1 MKKTSIRAIVLLAL
15 LLAAGRADAADLQE
29 VLARAKEAAGGKAWD
44 DVRALRSKVKI
55 EMSGLSGQA
64 ESWEDVRTG
73 RYAGSFSLGSF
84 SGAQGFDGKNTWVR
98 DTSGQVRVSDSGDAR
113 EGSANEAYRRTLAWW
128 YPERWPAEISL
139 VGDRQEGDRSFHVL
153 RIHPKG
159 GRPFEM
165 WIDARTWLTDRVV
178 EQASRETRTGFMS
191 DYRDV
196 GGLKL
201 PFTQRNTNGETKYDQ
216 VLVTESVEVN
226 PEISDATFRMPEGGT
241 NDFEIQGGKT
251 SATLPFELLNNHIFV
266 KVRLDGKEPLHMFL
280 DTGGMN
286 VVTPEVA
293 KRLGL
298 EGQGAIQGRGVG
310 EKTEDVALTQ
320 VKEMRV
326 GDAVLRDQTFFLFP
340 LRGISE
346 VEGVQVDGI
355 IGYEVFK
362 RFTVRIDYAKKLLT
376 FTLPEAFDGKGAGT
390 AVAFT
395 FDEQTP
401 QVDGEI
407 DGIPGKFTIDTGS
420 RNSLDLTAPF
430 VEAHGL
436 VAKYAPKVEAMTGFG
451 VGGGVRSAVTRAKL
465 LKLGAVEVPAPVT
478 SFSLNKKGSLASRYV
493 AGNVGGGVLRRFTVT
508 FDYSRQTIWLAPNKA
523 YAAPD
528 TYDRAGLWLNRAE
541 DGFKVE
547 DVVAHG
553 PAAEAGLR
561 VGDTILAI
569 DGKGPADLSLAEVR
583 TRFRDSAPGTPVRLT
598 VRSGGE
604 TREVAVVLRELV

>member
-1 MKKTSIRAIVLLAL
+1 MKKTAIAILTL
-15 LLAAGRADAADLQE
+15 LLAAGRAGAVDLQE
-29 VLARAKEAAGGKAWD
+29 VLARSKEAVGGKAWD
-44 DVRALRSKVKI
+44 DVRALHMKVKVS
-55 EMSGLSGQA
+55 MSGLSGPA
-64 ESWEDVRTG
+64 ETWEDVLTG
-73 RYAGSFSLGSF
+73 RYMGSFSLGAF
-84 SGAQGFDGKNTWVR
+84 SGAQGFDGKITWER

-113 EGSANEAYRRTLAWW
+113 EGSANEAFRRTMAWW

-139 VGDRQEGDRSFHVL
+139 AGEKTEGDRSFHVL

-165 WIDARTWLTDRVV
+165 WIDAKTWLTDRVV
-178 EQASRETRTGFMS
+178 ELTSRETRTGFVS

-196 GGLKL
+196 NGLKI
-201 PFTQRNTNGETKYDQ
+201 PFSTRNTNGEEKYDQ
-216 VLVTESVEVN
+216 ILVTESVEVN
-226 PEISDATFRMPEGGT
+226 PAISDATFRMPEGGT
-241 NDFEIQGGKT
+241 DDFEIQGGKT
-251 SATLPFELLNNHIFV
+251 SAELPFEFLNNHIFV
-266 KVRLDGKEPLHMFL
+266 TVRLDGKEPLRMAF

-286 VVTPEVA
+286 VVVPGVA

-298 EGQGAIQGRGVG
+298 EGQGALQGRGVG
-310 EKTEDVALTQ
+310 EKTEDVALTK
-320 VKEMRV
+320 VGEMRL
-326 GDAVLRDQTFFLFP
+326 GDVVLRDQTFFLFP
-340 LRGISE
+340 LAGVSE

-362 RFTVRIDYAKKLLT
+362 RFVVRIDYVGKLLT

-420 RNSLDLTAPF
+420 RSSLDLTTPF

-436 VAKYAPKVEAMTGFG
+436 KAKYSPKVEAMTGFG

-465 LKLGAVEVPAPVT
+465 LKLGSVEVPSPVT
-478 SFSLNKKGSLASRYV
+478 SFTLNRKGSLADRYV

-508 FDYSRQTIWLAPNKA
+508 FDYSRQTIWFAPNESF
-523 YAAPD
+523 AAPD
-528 TYDRAGLWLNRAE
+528 NYDRAGLWINRAE
-541 DGFKVE
+541 DGFEVE

-553 PAAEAGLR
+553 PAAEAGVK
-561 VGDTILAI
+561 VGDTIVAI
-569 DGKGPADLSLAEVR
+569 DGRSPSELSLAEVR
-583 TRFRDSAPGTPVRLT
+583 TRLRDSAPGTPVRLT

>member
-1 MKKTSIRAIVLLAL
+1 MKKTAIAILAL
-15 LLAAGRADAADLQE
+15 LLAAGRAGAVDLQE
-29 VLARAKEAAGGKAWD
+29 VLARSKGAAGGKAWD
-44 DVRALRSKVKI
+44 GVRALHSKVKVS
-55 EMSGLSGQA
+55 MSGLSGPA
-64 ESWEDVRTG
+64 ESWEDVLTG
-73 RYAGSFSLGSF
+73 RYMGSFSLGDF
-84 SGAQGFDGKNTWVR
+84 SGAQGFDGKITWVR

-113 EGSANEAYRRTLAWW
+113 EGSVNEAYRRTMAWW

-139 VGDRQEGDRSFHVL
+139 AGERQEGDRSFHVL
-153 RIHPKG
+153 RLHPKG

-165 WIDARTWLTDRVV
+165 WIDAKTFLIDRVV
-178 EQASRETRTGFMS
+178 EQTSRETRTGFLS

-196 GGLKL
+196 NGLKM
-201 PFTQRNTNGETKYDQ
+201 PFSTRNTNGEEKYDQ
-216 VLVTESVEVN
+216 ILVTESVEVN

-241 NDFEIQGGKT
+241 NDSEIQGGKT
-251 SATLPFELLNNHIFV
+251 SAELPFEFLNNHIFV
-266 KVRLDGKEPLHMFL
+266 TVRLDGKEPLRMAF

-286 VVTPEVA
+286 VVVPGVA

-298 EGQGAIQGRGVG
+298 EGQGALQGRGVG
-310 EKTEDVALTQ
+310 EKTEDVALT
-320 VKEMRV
+320 KV
-326 GDAVLRDQTFFLFP
+326 GELRLGDVVLRDQTFFLFP
-340 LRGISE
+340 LVGVSE

-362 RFTVRIDYAKKLLT
+362 RFVVRIDYVKKLLT

-420 RNSLDLTAPF
+420 RNSLDLTTPF

-436 VAKYAPKVEAMTGFG
+436 KARYAPKVEAMTGFG

-465 LKLGAVEVPAPVT
+465 LKLGSVEVPSPVT
-478 SFSLNKKGSLASRYV
+478 SFTLNRKGSLADRYV

-508 FDYSRQTIWLAPNKA
+508 FDYSRQTIWFAPNESF
-523 YAAPD
+523 AAPD
-528 TYDRAGLWLNRAE
+528 NYDRAGLWINRAE
-541 DGFKVE
+541 DGFEVE

-553 PAAEAGLR
+553 PAAEAGVR

-569 DGKGPADLSLAEVR
+569 DGRSPAELSLAEVR

-598 VRSGGE
+598 VRSGE
-604 TREVAVVLRELV
+604 EVREVAVVLRELV

>member
-1 MKKTSIRAIVLLAL
+1 MNRNAVVLLTL
-15 LLAAGRADAADLQE
+15 LLAAGRVGAADLQE
-29 VLARAKEAAGGKAWD
+29 VLARSKEAAGGKALD
-44 DVRALRSKVKI
+44 DVRALHSKVKI

-73 RYAGSFSLGSF
+73 RYMGSFSLGSF
-84 SGAQGFDGKNTWVR
+84 SGAQGFDGKITWVR
-98 DTSGQVRVSDSGDAR
+98 DTSGEVRVSDSGDAR
-113 EGSANEAYRRTLAWW
+113 EGSVNEAYRRTLAWW

-139 VGDRQEGDRSFHVL
+139 VGEKQEGDRSFHVL
-153 RIHPKG
+153 RLHPRG

-165 WIDARTWLTDRVV
+165 WIDAKTWLTDRVV
-178 EQASRETRTGFMS
+178 EQASRETRTGLMS

-196 GGLKL
+196 GGFKL
-201 PFTQRNTNGETKYDQ
+201 PFAQRNTNGEAKYDQ

-226 PEISDATFRMPEGGT
+226 PAISDATFRMPEGGPK
-241 NDFEIQGGKT
+241 DSGIEGGKT

-266 KVRLDGKEPLHMFL
+266 KVRLDGNEPLHMFL

-298 EGQGAIQGRGVG
+298 EGQGALQGRGVG
-310 EKTEDVALTQ
+310 EKSEDVALTR

-326 GDAVLRDQTFFLFP
+326 GDVVLRDQTFFLFP

-362 RFTVRIDYAKKLLT
+362 RFAVRINYAKQLLT
-376 FTLPEAFDGKGAGT
+376 FTLPEAFDGQGAGT

-401 QVDGEI
+401 QVDGAI
-407 DGIPGKFTIDTGS
+407 DGLPGKFTLDTGS
-420 RNSLDLTAPF
+420 RSSLDLTAPF

-436 VAKYAPKVEAMTGFG
+436 MAKYAPKVEAMTGFG

-465 LKLGAVEVPAPVT
+465 LKLGTVEVPAPVT
-478 SFSLNKKGSLASRYV
+478 ALTLNKKGSLASRYV
-493 AGNVGGGVLRRFTVT
+493 AGNVGGGALRRFTVT
-508 FDYSRQTIWLAPNKA
+508 FDYSRQTVWFAPA
-523 YAAPD
+523 ETWAAPD
-528 TYDRAGLWLNRAE
+528 TYDRAGLWINRAE

-553 PAAEAGLR
+553 PAAEAGLQP
-561 VGDTILAI
+561 GDTILAI
-569 DGKGPADLSLAEVR
+569 DGRSPADLSLSDVR
-583 TRFRDSAPGTPVRLT
+583 TRFRTSAPGTPVRLT

-604 TREVAVVLRELV
+604 VREVAMVLRELL

>member
-1 MKKTSIRAIVLLAL
+1 MKKNAIAILAL
-15 LLAAGRADAADLQE
+15 LLAAGRAGAVDLQE
-29 VLARAKEAAGGKAWD
+29 VLARSKGAAGGKAWD
-44 DVRALRSKVKI
+44 DVRAFHMKVKVS
-55 EMSGLSGQA
+55 MSGLSGPA

-73 RYAGSFSLGSF
+73 RYMGSFSLGAF
-84 SGAQGFDGKNTWVR
+84 SGAQGFDGKITWVR

-113 EGSANEAYRRTLAWW
+113 EGSINEAYRRTMAWW

-139 VGDRQEGDRSFHVL
+139 AGEKTEGDRSFHVL
-153 RIHPKG
+153 RLHPKG

-165 WIDARTWLTDRVV
+165 WIDAKTFLTDRVV
-178 EQASRETRTGFMS
+178 EQTSRETRTGFLS

-196 GGLKL
+196 DGLKIA
-201 PFTQRNTNGETKYDQ
+201 FSTRNSNGEEKYDQ
-216 VLVTESVEVN
+216 ILITESVEVN
-226 PEISDATFRMPEGGT
+226 PAISDATFRMPEGGT
-241 NDFEIQGGKT
+241 KDFEIQDGKT
-251 SATLPFELLNNHIFV
+251 STELPFELLNNHIFV
-266 KVRLDGKEPLHMFL
+266 TVRLDGKEPLRMVF

-286 VVTPEVA
+286 VVVPGVA

-298 EGQGAIQGRGVG
+298 EGQGALQGRGVG
-310 EKTEDVALTQ
+310 EKTEDMALT
-320 VKEMRV
+320 KV
-326 GDAVLRDQTFFLFP
+326 GELRLGDVVLRDQTFFLFP
-340 LRGISE
+340 LAGVSE

-362 RFTVRIDYAKKLLT
+362 RFVVRIDYVKKLLT

-420 RNSLDLTAPF
+420 RNSLDLTTPF

-436 VAKYAPKVEAMTGFG
+436 KARYAPKVEAMTGFG

-465 LKLGAVEVPAPVT
+465 LKLGSVEVPAPVT
-478 SFSLNKKGSLASRYV
+478 AFTLNRKGSLTDRYV

-508 FDYSRQTIWLAPNKA
+508 FDYSRQTIWLAPNEA
-523 YAAPD
+523 FAAPD
-528 TYDRAGLWLNRAE
+528 NYDRAGLWINRAE
-541 DGFKVE
+541 DGFEVE

-553 PAAEAGLR
+553 PAAEAGVR

-569 DGKGPADLSLAEVR
+569 DGKSPADLSLAEVR

-604 TREVAVVLRELV
+604 VREVAVVLRELV